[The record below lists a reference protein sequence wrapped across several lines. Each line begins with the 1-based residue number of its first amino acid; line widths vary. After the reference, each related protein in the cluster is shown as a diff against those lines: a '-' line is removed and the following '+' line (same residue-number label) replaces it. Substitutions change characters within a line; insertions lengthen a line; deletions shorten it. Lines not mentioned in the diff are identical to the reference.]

1 MATFLGERQGKR
13 CIKKMN
19 EIFVKFLFKRLHLG
33 TTCKPYYRYVIKSQQ
48 QKKAFQEEKKGTG
61 YVNSRIRAGGVV
73 KRK

>member
-48 QKKAFQEEKKGTG
+48 QKRH
-61 YVNSRIRAGGVV
+61 S
-73 KRK
+73 KRKRKAQDM